1 MSALAIFLCSLF
13 WGKSTDNP
21 SPTLASLGFVLYLYC
36 SYVRAMIPGSEA
48 LPLQGNHKEG
58 MVLTSDVAPPYQQRK
73 TKWGMRNRKAPFASQ
88 QSHRSLAGAFK
99 NIWKNA
105 AFNSENIH
113 RLTTRTLPLNFKTLP
128 GPKDQRVSRVNLA
141 SWFLRTFPVNWL
153 FSSCIWLPYF
163 FFFLCDL
170 KKGLN
175 WNARSLYCRYS
186 EAFTEEPS
194 DTDLTSSPFLWL
206 RKTKVWKKRKV
217 TSISF
222 PAYSPVRYN
231 PGQHF

>member
-58 MVLTSDVAPPYQQRK
+58 MVLTSAVAPPYQQRK

-113 RLTTRTLPLNFKTLP
+113 LLTTRTLPLNFKTLP
-128 GPKDQRVSRVNLA
+128 WPKDQRVSRVNLA
-141 SWFLRTFPVNWL
+141 SWFLRTFPVNWV

-163 FFFLCDL
+163 FFFFPVWSKERKD
-170 KKGLN
+170 
-175 WNARSLYCRYS
+175 W
-186 EAFTEEPS
+186 TEMQGA
-194 DTDLTSSPFLWL
+194 
-206 RKTKVWKKRKV
+206 
-217 TSISF
+217 SI
-222 PAYSPVRYN
+222 ADIQR
-231 PGQHF
+231 HL